1 MKSNENKALTTKN
14 SAFMALKDFNLND
27 ALTEELSGLSG
38 SFERIKIPAAGM
50 TVFEIP
56 GENPDSPET
65 VKEFSAVILH
75 HHPLYA
81 YYTDKYTGGSNPDC
95 GSFDGITGVG
105 NPGGDCSGCP
115 FNKFGSERT
124 ERKLVNRRR
133 IYLLREGEIFPMI
146 LSLPT
151 GSLKDFTRYI
161 MRLLSKGKKSNSV
174 VTKFTLKKATNNSGI
189 AYSQAQFSVDCD
201 LTGEEFALISGLTQ
215 QVKAFSVRVGYDNE
229 SSVDVAAN
237 IDPETG
243 EVIEPLAKTDRVVVY
258 PQIRPV
264 EILANIIY
272 TNKEIRYRR
281 GIVAFDW

>member
-1 MKSNENKALTTKN
+1 MRKDENTMKKNEIATTN

-27 ALTEELSGLSG
+27 ALSEELSGLSG
-38 SFERIKIPAAGM
+38 SFERIKIPAGGM

-81 YYTDKYTGGSNPDC
+81 YYTDKYTGGSNPPDC
-95 GSFDGITGVG
+95 GSFDGITGEG
-105 NPGGDCSGCP
+105 TPSGECVKCP
-115 FNKFGSERT
+115 YNKFGSGENGA
-124 ERKLVNRRR
+124 KACKNRRR

-161 MRLLSKGKKSNSV
+161 MRLLSKGKKSNAV
-174 VTKFTLKKATNNSGI
+174 VTRFTLKKAVNNSGI
-189 AYSQAQFSVDCD
+189 AFSQAQFSVDRN
-201 LTGEEFALISGLTQ
+201 LTDEELALISGLTE
-215 QVKAFSVRVGYDNE
+215 QVKSYSVRVGYDTE
-229 SSVDVAAN
+229 TAVEAELN

-243 EVIEPLAKTDRVVVY
+243 EVIEPLA
-258 PQIRPV
+258 
-264 EILANIIY
+264 
-272 TNKEIRYRR
+272 
-281 GIVAFDW
+281 